1 MPDYSQY
8 HLYYKGGDNL
18 TINVNI
24 NNHGCDEVLSILKS
38 ILSDIHEIKQKGGIT
53 IMKLDELAVQVTEN
67 TNLETSAILLIQ
79 GIAAALA
86 EAASDPAKVQALAD
100 QLKESAA
107 SLAAAIQANTPAV

>member
-1 MPDYSQY
+1 M
-8 HLYYKGGDNL
+8 

-24 NNHGCDEVLSILKS
+24 HDHGHNEVLSILRD
-38 ILSDIHEIKQKGGIT
+38 ILRDVREIKQKGGRI

-86 EAASDPAKVQALAD
+86 EAAADPAKVQALAD

-107 SLAAAIQANTPAV
+107 ALAAAITANTPVV